1 MSAMTAPLPSKPLNV
16 GGPLK
21 QVLPEDGATMP
32 GWKSNLKLPPKDNR
46 IKTSDVT
53 DTKGNDFEDFCLKR
67 KFFTIN
73 ILFLNYVYLFKPY
86 LSFVVSLPISFSV
99 VVC

>member
-67 KFFTIN
+67 KFIRNFLIS
-73 ILFLNYVYLFKPY
+73 ILFELYFF
-86 LSFVVSLPISFSV
+86 SFNFLYA
-99 VVC
+99 